1 MQSIFLKLILIKHVI
16 QGILMQS
23 EFGLGLVDGLQNK
36 LKDNYYDKEFAVFSF
51 SDCQLRASSCST
63 RTKI

>member
-1 MQSIFLKLILIKHVI
+1 
-16 QGILMQS
+16 MQS